1 MRATSVEREIEH
13 AELPAVIDRYV
24 AAHNARDVD
33 TAIASFTTDAV
44 VTDDGRTHRRLHS
57 IKAWLGTSSTEWT
70 STSTPTAFRKTDD
83 AHYVVVQHVV
93 GDFPGGVVDLNY
105 RFTLHDGR
113 ISHLVI
119 EP

>member
-1 MRATSVEREIEH
+1 MSATRVEREIGH

-24 AAHNARDVD
+24 VAHNAKNVD

-44 VTDDGRTHRRLHS
+44 VTDNGLTHRRLQN

-70 STSTPTAFRKTDD
+70 YTSTPTVFRKTDD

-93 GDFPGGVVDLNY
+93 GDFPGGVVDLRY
-105 RFTLHDGR
+105 RFTMAGDLVAE
-113 ISHLVI
+113 LVI
-119 EP
+119 AP